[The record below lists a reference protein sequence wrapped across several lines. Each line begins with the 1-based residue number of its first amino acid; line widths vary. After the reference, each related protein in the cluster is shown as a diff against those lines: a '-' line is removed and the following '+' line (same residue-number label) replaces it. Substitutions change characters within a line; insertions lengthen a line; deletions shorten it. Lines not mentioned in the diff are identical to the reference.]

1 MKRAPVWSLQDAKNR
16 LSEVV
21 NAAGGE
27 PQTITKHGKRVAV
40 VVDAEKF
47 DQMNGHIGAKRP
59 TLNELLLAIPQ
70 APDDEEEDIFQSLPF
85 REKPDVEL

>member
-1 MKRAPVWSLQDAKNR
+1 MKHASIWSLQDAKNR

-21 NAAGGE
+21 NAAGDE
-27 PQTITKHGKRVAV
+27 PQSITKHGKRVAV

-47 DQMNGHIGAKRP
+47 DRMNEQPGLKRP

-70 APDDEEEDIFQSLPF
+70 APDGDEEDIFQGLPF
-85 REKPDVEL
+85 REKPDLEF